1 MTPAHKTALEG
12 LIARAL
18 TAPEVDAITP
28 LLANPDDRN
37 DVAVAAVLSAG
48 RVRLQSRM
56 IGERGIMAALGTV
69 EGEACLAA
77 FEAFAATTLPAE
89 HPLKAHHAG
98 IKRMLSWLKTD
109 AGLDIGTPQA
119 GQLLGIMAQLGILE
133 GAWVVTIMALAQVAD
148 PIAVA
153 DVSRALNAAEGRM
166 QL

>member
-1 MTPAHKTALEG
+1 MTPAQQTALEG
-12 LIARAL
+12 VAVRAL
-18 TAPEVDAITP
+18 TAQEVEDIDP
-28 LLANPDDRN
+28 LLDPDNRN
-37 DVAVAAVLSAG
+37 DVAIAAILSVG
-48 RVRLQSRM
+48 RTRLQSRM

-77 FEAFAATTLPAE
+77 FEAFAASTLPDE
-89 HPLKAHHAG
+89 HPLKRHHAG

-119 GQLLGIMAQLGILE
+119 GELLGIMAQLGILD
-133 GAWVVTIMALAQVAD
+133 GAWVATIMALAQVAD

-153 DVSRALNAAEGRM
+153 DVSRVLNAAEGRM